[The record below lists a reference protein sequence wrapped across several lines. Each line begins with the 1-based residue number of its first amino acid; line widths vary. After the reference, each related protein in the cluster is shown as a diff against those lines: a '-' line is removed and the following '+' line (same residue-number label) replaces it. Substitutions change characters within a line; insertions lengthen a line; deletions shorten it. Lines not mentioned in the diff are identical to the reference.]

1 MFCRDKEPRRW
12 PPLYIVMIITPA
24 LREDRGL
31 FSQTLR
37 PKDISFHRFLRFRF
51 FQDKVLIV

>member
-24 LREDRGL
+24 IREDRG
-31 FSQTLR
+31 FSLI
-37 PKDISFHRFLRFRF
+37 PKITY
-51 FQDKVLIV
+51 